1 MSRFL
6 IVILGLFFM
15 ITACSDNQS
24 SKGGGESSDS
34 ATPITTL
41 PTFDNTKRIAL
52 IIGNADY
59 KKVPSLDNPVNDADD
74 MKAILTQLGFEVI
87 LGRNLSR
94 RAMIDMAHNFGQ
106 RLQNGG
112 VGLFYFSGHG
122 VQAKQRNY
130 LLPVNA
136 FIRTEAEIEHESM
149 DVNRVL
155 AQMEQANKAGVN
167 IVILDACRDNPFKDT
182 AMKGLTK
189 GLAKMDSPRGTL
201 IAYATAPNLASYGD
215 TEHRNSIYTKY
226 LLSALQ
232 QKSHLSAFDML
243 TGVANQVVAETQG
256 LQVPWQAVS
265 LTHRFCF
272 GNCVQSPPPRPDISA
287 LLRTCETHFEAGR
300 LTSGRGGNALAC
312 YEDVLKK
319 DPTNAKALAGL
330 AKIQGRYIELAK
342 QALRQRN
349 LDNAKEH
356 LARLRQLNPNSP
368 ELAALEAQLAENTP
382 KPPPNV
388 APLLRVCET
397 HFEAGRLTSG
407 RGGNALACYEDVLK
421 KEPTNAKALAG
432 LAKIQGRYV
441 ELAKQALRQRN
452 LDNAKEHLARLR
464 QLNPNSPEL
473 AALEAQLAENTP
485 KPPPNVAPL
494 LRVCETHFNANRLT
508 SGRGGNALAC
518 YEDVL
523 KKDPTNAKALA
534 GLAKIEARYVEWAE
548 RALRQRK
555 LDKAKRYLA
564 SLRKVNP
571 ESPQLAAL
579 EQRINNNTFVA
590 GKVIRDR
597 LKDGTLGP
605 EMVWIPGGRFKMG
618 DLQGGGDSDEKPV
631 HWVSVSPFAMGKYEL
646 TVGEF
651 QLFVKASG
659 YKTDAEKG
667 DGCWAIKDGSWDYVK
682 GANWRNP
689 YFSQNNTHPVTCIS
703 WNDASAYAEWLSR
716 QTGQQYRL
724 PTEAEW
730 EYAARAGTTTSRY
743 WGNNP
748 DKACGYANV
757 ADKTAKKK
765 YSNWS
770 IHNCTD
776 GYVYTAP
783 VGRFKP
789 NAFGLFDMIG
799 NLWEW
804 TCSEYESKYTGKEKR
819 CVKSAGRFAA
829 RGASWYYSAWRA
841 RSAFRDG
848 DSPTDRIDWLGV
860 RLVRMP

>member
-1 MSRFL
+1 
-6 IVILGLFFM
+6 
-15 ITACSDNQS
+15 
-24 SKGGGESSDS
+24 
-34 ATPITTL
+34 
-41 PTFDNTKRIAL
+41 
-52 IIGNADY
+52 
-59 KKVPSLDNPVNDADD
+59 
-74 MKAILTQLGFEVI
+74 
-87 LGRNLSR
+87 
-94 RAMIDMAHNFGQ
+94 
-106 RLQNGG
+106 
-112 VGLFYFSGHG
+112 
-122 VQAKQRNY
+122 
-130 LLPVNA
+130 
-136 FIRTEAEIEHESM
+136 
-149 DVNRVL
+149 
-155 AQMEQANKAGVN
+155 
-167 IVILDACRDNPFKDT
+167 
-182 AMKGLTK
+182 
-189 GLAKMDSPRGTL
+189 
-201 IAYATAPNLASYGD
+201 
-215 TEHRNSIYTKY
+215 
-226 LLSALQ
+226 
-232 QKSHLSAFDML
+232 ML
-243 TGVANQVVAETQG
+243 TGVANQVVTETEG
-256 LQVPWQAVS
+256 FQVPWQAAS

-272 GNCVQSPPPRPDISA
+272 GNCVQLAQSPRQDISA
-287 LLRTCETHFEAGR
+287 LLRACETHFEAGR

-330 AKIQGRYIELAK
+330 AKIEGRYVELAK

-349 LDNAKEH
+349 PDKAKEH

-368 ELAALEAQLAENTP
+368 QLAALETQLAENTAL
-382 KPPPNV
+382 PPPDV
-388 APLLRVCET
+388 APLLRTCE
-397 HFEAGRLTSG
+397 A
-407 RGGNALACYEDVLK
+407 
-421 KEPTNAKALAG
+421 
-432 LAKIQGRYV
+432 
-441 ELAKQALRQRN
+441 
-452 LDNAKEHLARLR
+452 
-464 QLNPNSPEL
+464 
-473 AALEAQLAENTP
+473 
-485 KPPPNVAPL
+485 
-494 LRVCETHFNANRLT
+494 HFNANRLT

-548 RALRQRK
+548 RALRQGK

-579 EQRINNNTFVA
+579 EQLINNNTFVA

-605 EMVWIPGGRFKMG
+605 KMVWIPGGRFKMG
-618 DLQGGGDSDEKPV
+618 DIQGGGDSDEKPV
-631 HWVSVSPFAMGKYEL
+631 LMISVDKFAMGKYEL

-651 QLFVKASG
+651 RRFVKATG

-667 DGCWAIKDGSWDYVK
+667 KGCYVYK
-682 GANWRNP
+682 NPTDFWQKEKKANWRNP
-689 YFSQNNTHPVTCIS
+689 YFSQNDNHPVACIS
-703 WNDASAYAEWLSR
+703 WNDATAYAQWLSR
-716 QTGQQYRL
+716 QTGQHYRL

-748 DKACGYANV
+748 DEACRYANV
-757 ADKTAKKK
+757 ADQSLKKK
-765 YSNWS
+765 KSDWPWT

-829 RGASWYYSAWRA
+829 RGASWSSVAGWA
-841 RSAFRDG
+841 RSAYRIRDTPSNRSDYDG
-848 DSPTDRIDWLGV
+848 G
-860 RLVRMP
+860 RLARMP

>member
-215 TEHRNSIYTKY
+215 SAHRNSIYTKY

-232 QKSHLSAFDML
+232 QKSHLSALDML

-388 APLLRVCET
+388 APLLRVCE
-397 HFEAGRLTSG
+397 A
-407 RGGNALACYEDVLK
+407 
-421 KEPTNAKALAG
+421 
-432 LAKIQGRYV
+432 
-441 ELAKQALRQRN
+441 
-452 LDNAKEHLARLR
+452 
-464 QLNPNSPEL
+464 
-473 AALEAQLAENTP
+473 
-485 KPPPNVAPL
+485 
-494 LRVCETHFNANRLT
+494 HFNANRLT

-523 KKDPTNAKALA
+523 KKDPTNALALA

-548 RALRQRK
+548 RALRQKK

-829 RGASWYYSAWRA
+829 RGASWIGKAGWA
-841 RSAFRDG
+841 RSAGRFRDA
-848 DSPTDRIDWLGV
+848 PTIRYVRLGV